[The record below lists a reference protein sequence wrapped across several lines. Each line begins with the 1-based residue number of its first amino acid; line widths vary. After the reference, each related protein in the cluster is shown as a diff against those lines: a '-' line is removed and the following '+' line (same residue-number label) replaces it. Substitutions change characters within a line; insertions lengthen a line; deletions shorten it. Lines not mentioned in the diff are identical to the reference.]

1 MGRVRT
7 VAASVGLAAL
17 GVGLLG
23 GPALAAS
30 PAGGGRGDGTCTG
43 TGVPAGDGSGA
54 QVRAGGRHAAGPGGA
69 PTRARDGSCSACT
82 AAPSGTLAAAPS
94 GTLTSEQK
102 AELAVWAEEEKV
114 ALDLYTAFG
123 VTYDSG
129 PFERIAASEARH
141 LEAVRRLMD
150 TYGVADP
157 TDGAAPGAFTD
168 AELRAMYTALLE
180 QGSASV
186 DAALAVGRAV
196 ETDDL
201 ALLADASDGVTA
213 PDVLRVIAAQ
223 TAASE
228 RHLAAFGG

>member
-1 MGRVRT
+1 MRRVRT
-7 VAASVGLAAL
+7 VAAGVGLAAL
-17 GVGLLG
+17 GVGLLA

-30 PAGGGRGDGTCTG
+30 PTGAGGRGDGTCAG
-43 TGVPAGDGSGA
+43 TGEPAADGTGRQA
-54 QVRAGGRHAAGPGGA
+54 RAGGRGAGTPGGMS
-69 PTRARDGSCSACT
+69 TRARDGSCTAC
-82 AAPSGTLAAAPS
+82 AAAPS
-94 GTLTSEQK
+94 GTLTEEQK
-102 AELAVWAEEEKV
+102 AGLAVWAEEEKV

-123 VTYDSG
+123 VAYDGG

-168 AELRAMYTALLE
+168 AELRAMYTSLLK
-180 QGSASV
+180 QGSASL

-201 ALLADASDGVTA
+201 ELLADASEGVTA
-213 PDVLRVIAAQ
+213 PDVLRVITAQ

>member
-82 AAPSGTLAAAPS
+82 AAPSGTL
-94 GTLTSEQK
+94 TSEQK
-102 AELAVWAEEEKV
+102 AQLAVWAEEEKV